1 MKGSLRDMTNIIQII
16 IIYTFIMGSLYLL
29 ISLGFS
35 VICGVLRIFHL
46 GYGLIFVVA
55 VYATWMLMKEFGL
68 GLVPAIAG
76 MCVIQ
81 CVFTLVV
88 IYYPIVRKYSD
99 REEILL
105 TALLLVA
112 LIVEEAANYKYPAL
126 AGVYIPTNILP
137 GSLKIGS
144 ATISNQMLIAAGIA
158 IISTAIFVMF
168 LLKTKWGLIMRAM
181 SQDINA
187 AQLMGANV
195 GKTYAFAMIL
205 SIIPPTLAILVMA
218 PFWSTDPQMGFP
230 LLESAILVS
239 VLGGLGNIRGTIIA
253 AYIVGFAVAIVSNL
267 IDPRLTSLAM
277 LIVVLIV
284 LVFKPE
290 GIARSESLW

>member
-1 MKGSLRDMTNIIQII
+1 MFDSIQLIIT
-16 IIYTFIMGSLYLL
+16 YTFIMGSLYLL
-29 ISLGFS
+29 MSLGFS

-76 MCVIQ
+76 MFVIQ
-81 CVFTLVV
+81 CVFTLGV
-88 IYYPIVRKYSD
+88 IYYPIVRKYSE

-112 LIVEEAANYKYPAL
+112 LLVEEAANYFYPAIT
-126 AGVYIPTNILP
+126 GVYIPTNILP
-137 GSLKIGS
+137 GSVSIG
-144 ATISNQMLIAAGIA
+144 ATTLSNQMLIAAGIA
-158 IISTAIFVMF
+158 ILVTGLFIIY
-168 LLKTKWGLIMRAM
+168 LLKSRRGMVMRAL
-181 SQDINA
+181 SQDLTA

-195 GKTYAFAMIL
+195 DRTYAFAMIL
-205 SIIPPTLAILVMA
+205 SIIPPTIAILVMA
-218 PFWSTDPQMGFP
+218 PFWSTDPNMGWS

-239 VLGGLGNIRGTIIA
+239 VLGGLGNIRGTIMA
-253 AYIVGFAVAIVSNL
+253 AYIVGFVVAVVSL
-267 IDPRLTSLAM
+267 LVDPRLTSLAM
-277 LIVVLIV
+277 LLVVVIV

>member
-1 MKGSLRDMTNIIQII
+1 MFELIQII
-16 IIYTFIMGSLYLL
+16 VIYTFIMGSLYLL

-35 VICGVLRIFHL
+35 VVCGVLRIFHL

-76 MCVIQ
+76 MFVIQ
-81 CVFTLVV
+81 CVFTLGV
-88 IYYPIVRKYSD
+88 IYYPIVRKYSE

-112 LIVEEAANYKYPAL
+112 LLVEEAANYKYPAL
-126 AGVYIPTNILP
+126 AGLYIPTTIIP
-137 GSLKIGS
+137 GALKIG
-144 ATISNQMLIAAGIA
+144 ATTISHQMLIAAGIA
-158 IISTAIFVMF
+158 MLVTVLFVIY
-168 LLKTKWGLIMRAM
+168 LLKTRWGMVMRAM

-187 AQLMGANV
+187 AQLMGADV
-195 GKTYAFAMIL
+195 GRTYAFAMIL

-218 PFWSTDPQMGFP
+218 PFWSTDPKLGWP
-230 LLESAILVS
+230 LLEIAILVS
-239 VLGGLGNIRGTIIA
+239 VLGGLGNIKGTLLA
-253 AYIVGFAVAIVSNL
+253 SYIVGFVVAVVGNL
-267 IDPRLTSLAM
+267 IDPRLTTLAM
-277 LIVVLIV
+277 LIVVVIV

-290 GIARSESLW
+290 GIGRSESLW

>member
-1 MKGSLRDMTNIIQII
+1 MFGVIQII
-16 IIYTFIMGSLYLL
+16 VIYTFIMGSLYLL

-35 VICGVLRIFHL
+35 VVCGVLRIFHL

-68 GLVPAIAG
+68 GLIPAIAG
-76 MCVIQ
+76 MFVIQ
-81 CVFTLVV
+81 CLFSLGV
-88 IYYPIVRKYSD
+88 IYFPIVRKYSE

-112 LIVEEAANYKYPAL
+112 MLVEEAANYKYPVL
-126 AGVYIPTNILP
+126 AGVYIPTTIIP
-137 GSLKIGS
+137 GALKIG
-144 ATISNQMLIAAGIA
+144 ATTISHQMLIAAGIA
-158 IISTAIFVMF
+158 ILVTVLFVIY
-168 LLKTKWGLIMRAM
+168 LLKSRWGMVMRAM

-187 AQLMGANV
+187 AQLMGADV

-218 PFWSTDPQMGFP
+218 PFWSTDPQMGWP
-230 LLESAILVS
+230 LLEIAILVS
-239 VLGGLGNIRGTIIA
+239 VLGGLGNIKGTLLA
-253 AYIVGFAVAIVSNL
+253 SYIVGFIVAIVGNL
-267 IDPRLTSLAM
+267 IDPRLTTLAM
-277 LIVVLIV
+277 LLVVVIALI
-284 LVFKPE
+284 FKPE

>member
-1 MKGSLRDMTNIIQII
+1 MFDVIQII
-16 IIYTFIMGSLYLL
+16 VIYTFIMGSLYLL

-35 VICGVLRIFHL
+35 VVCGVLRIFHL

-55 VYATWMLMKEFGL
+55 IYATWMLMKEFGL

-76 MCVIQ
+76 MFVIQ
-81 CVFTLVV
+81 CLFTLGV

-112 LIVEEAANYKYPAL
+112 MLVEEAANYKYPVL
-126 AGVYIPTNILP
+126 AGLYIPTTIIP
-137 GSLKIGS
+137 GALKIG
-144 ATISNQMLIAAGIA
+144 ATTISNQMLIAAGIA
-158 IISTAIFVMF
+158 ILVTGLFVVY
-168 LLKTKWGLIMRAM
+168 LLKSRWGMVMRAM
-181 SQDINA
+181 SQDLDA
-187 AQLMGANV
+187 AQLMGADV

-218 PFWSTDPQMGFP
+218 PFWSTDPKMGWP
-230 LLESAILVS
+230 LLEIAILVS
-239 VLGGLGNIRGTIIA
+239 VLGGLGNIKGTLLA
-253 AYIVGFAVAIVSNL
+253 SYIVGFIVAVVGNL
-267 IDPRLTSLAM
+267 IDPRLTALAM
-277 LIVVLIV
+277 LLVVVIALI
-284 LVFKPE
+284 FKPE

>member
-1 MKGSLRDMTNIIQII
+1 MFELIQII
-16 IIYTFIMGSLYLL
+16 VIYTFIMGSLYLL

-35 VICGVLRIFHL
+35 IVCGVLRIFHL

-55 VYATWMLMKEFGL
+55 ICATWMLMKEFGL

-76 MCVIQ
+76 MFVIQ
-81 CVFTLVV
+81 CLFTLGV

-112 LIVEEAANYKYPAL
+112 MLVEEAANYKYPVL
-126 AGVYIPTNILP
+126 AGLYIPTTIIP
-137 GSLKIGS
+137 GALKIG
-144 ATISNQMLIAAGIA
+144 ATTISNQMLIAAGIA
-158 IISTAIFVMF
+158 ILVTGLFVVY
-168 LLKTKWGLIMRAM
+168 LLKSRWGMVMRAM
-181 SQDINA
+181 SQDLDA
-187 AQLMGANV
+187 AQLMGADV

-218 PFWSTDPQMGFP
+218 PFWSTDPKMGWP
-230 LLESAILVS
+230 LLEIAILVS
-239 VLGGLGNIRGTIIA
+239 VLGGLGNIKGTLLA
-253 AYIVGFAVAIVSNL
+253 SYIVGFIVAVVGNL
-267 IDPRLTSLAM
+267 IDPRLTALAM
-277 LIVVLIV
+277 LLVVVIALI
-284 LVFKPE
+284 FKPE

>member
-1 MKGSLRDMTNIIQII
+1 MFDVIQII
-16 IIYTFIMGSLYLL
+16 VIYTFIMGSLYLL

-35 VICGVLRIFHL
+35 VVCGVLRIFHL

-55 VYATWMLMKEFGL
+55 IYATWMLMKEFGL

-76 MCVIQ
+76 MFVIQ
-81 CVFTLVV
+81 CLFTLGI

-112 LIVEEAANYKYPAL
+112 MLVEEAANYKYPVL
-126 AGVYIPTNILP
+126 AGLYIPTTIIP
-137 GSLKIGS
+137 GALKIG
-144 ATISNQMLIAAGIA
+144 ATTISNQMLIAAGIA
-158 IISTAIFVMF
+158 ILVTGLFVVY
-168 LLKTKWGLIMRAM
+168 LLKSRWGMVMRAM
-181 SQDINA
+181 SQDLDA
-187 AQLMGANV
+187 AQLMGADV

-218 PFWSTDPQMGFP
+218 PFWSTDPKMGWP
-230 LLESAILVS
+230 LLEIAILVS
-239 VLGGLGNIRGTIIA
+239 VLGGLGNIKGTLLA
-253 AYIVGFAVAIVSNL
+253 SYIVGFIVAVVGNL
-267 IDPRLTSLAM
+267 IDPRLTALAM
-277 LIVVLIV
+277 LLVVVIALI
-284 LVFKPE
+284 FKPE